1 MHHLLDNVLLL
12 LSQIKCDS
20 MLFPKYKSFELTLYN
35 LLSLLVMQ
43 NFYILSPWTGMT
55 MKYSTVFWVYTSTK
69 PFDLRTLMYHASK
82 LSIYI
87 QQEA

>member
-12 LSQIKCDS
+12 LAQLKCAS
-20 MLFPKYKSFELTLYN
+20 TLFLKYKSFEITLYN

-55 MKYSTVFWVYTSTK
+55 MKYSTVFWV
-69 PFDLRTLMYHASK
+69 
-82 LSIYI
+82 
-87 QQEA
+87 